1 MTSPSDLAA
10 HALIVGP
17 QGVRD
22 WTFRK
27 DGAAASIRIEG
38 RLRIPVFEGAL
49 AAAVADMG
57 VVLTSTGASRREFDN
72 GSLVRVLPDW
82 DMGSVDM
89 HAVFTAGRAAKP
101 SARAFAA
108 YLSEALRDA

>member
-1 MTSPSDLAA
+1 MGIVLAT
-10 HALIVGP
+10 VGA
-17 QGVRD
+17 VRQEI
-22 WTFRK
+22 
-27 DGAAASIRIEG
+27 S
-38 RLRIPVFEGAL
+38 
-49 AAAVADMG
+49 
-57 VVLTSTGASRREFDN
+57 N
-72 GSLVRVLPDW
+72 GSLVQVLPDW